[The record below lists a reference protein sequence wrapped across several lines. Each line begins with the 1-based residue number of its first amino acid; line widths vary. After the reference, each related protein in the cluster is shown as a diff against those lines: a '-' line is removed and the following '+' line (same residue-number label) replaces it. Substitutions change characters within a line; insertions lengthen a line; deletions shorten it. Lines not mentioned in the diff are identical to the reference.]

1 MAIYKNKKNGKWY
14 ARGCVN
20 HQRYHRH
27 LEGVSGKTE
36 ANEMDAVIRREI
48 SLRQRGLLKEEEKRH
63 KLSEG
68 IALWHTASKKNVDYE
83 HDKKMIEVI
92 EAYFKADKTYLDEI
106 TMSKATAFQT
116 YVWKD
121 MSNSRTKKKG
131 HAPATANRYVA
142 KLRKVMSLSVQ
153 EGYISTNPLKNLED
167 LEENNERQRYLEPDE
182 EERLFKALAKH
193 LKPIVYIELRTGL
206 RRGKVLQ
213 LKWQD
218 VNFKSMTIKV
228 VKIKKGKP
236 VPTAIPLSQDA
247 KKCLLSLPH
256 LSEYVF
262 TNPKTGTGYT
272 TISKGFSKALERA
285 KIEDF
290 RFHDLRHT
298 VGSRMIDNG
307 VSMRT
312 IQEQLG
318 HSSITTT
325 ERYTHPTNEAR
336 IEAVNGLDT
345 YAKDN
350 KNNTEVD
357 NNDE

>member
-14 ARGCVN
+14 GRGCVN
-20 HQRYHRH
+20 GERYHKL
-27 LEGVSGKTE
+27 LEAAKDKPE
-36 ANEMDAVIRREI
+36 ANDMDIAIRREI
-48 SLRQRGLLKEEEKRH
+48 SLRQKGLLQPKKKRY
-63 KLSEG
+63 KLKDG

-131 HAPATANRYVA
+131 HAPATVNRYVA

-182 EERLFKALAKH
+182 EERLFTQLAKH
-193 LKPIVYIELRTGL
+193 LKPIVFVELRTGL

-262 TNPKTGTGYT
+262 TNPKTGTAYT

-285 KIEDF
+285 NIEDF

-298 VGSRMIDNG
+298 VGSRMIDAG
-307 VSMRT
+307 VNIRT
-312 IQEQLG
+312 VQEQLG
-318 HSSITTT
+318 HSRITTT

-336 IEAVNGLDT
+336 VQAINGLDSYT
-345 YAKDN
+345 KSRKDN
-350 KNNTEVD
+350 TEGNNNE
-357 NNDE
+357 